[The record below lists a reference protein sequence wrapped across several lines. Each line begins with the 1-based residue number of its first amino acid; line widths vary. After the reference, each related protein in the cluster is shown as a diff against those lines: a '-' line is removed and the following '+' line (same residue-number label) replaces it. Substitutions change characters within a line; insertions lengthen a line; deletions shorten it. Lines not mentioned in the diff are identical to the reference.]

1 MCTVSFIYRGN
12 KDFMLISNRDE
23 AVNRKTIP
31 PKQYEN
37 NGVVLVYPK
46 DEIAGGTWI
55 GASSKN
61 RLLCLLNGAFV
72 KHDKKSSYRKS
83 RGIIVKELLEVDD
96 VFTEIHQYN
105 FNDIEPFTLLIV
117 DWSAQLKLIELI
129 WDGVSLSITG
139 LPLESKIWSSS
150 TLYSSEM
157 KVFRQQWFQ
166 EYLCQNGSSS
176 EELLYFHEYYG
187 VGDPM
192 LDLKIDRG
200 LLKTVSITM
209 FEKNEED
216 IQVVYKDLL
225 HENISELIFNPTGGA
240 EIFS

>member
-23 AVNRKTIP
+23 AVNRKTTP
-31 PKQYEN
+31 PKQYED
-37 NGVVLVYPK
+37 NGISFVYPK
-46 DEIAGGTWI
+46 DEVAGGTWI

-72 KHDKKSSYRKS
+72 KHDRKSCYKKS
-83 RGIIVKELLEVDD
+83 RGVIVKELLEIDD
-96 VFTEIHQYN
+96 VFIEINKYD
-105 FNDIEPFTLLIV
+105 FSGVEPFTLLIV
-117 DWSAQLKLIELI
+117 DWNSELKLIELI
-129 WDGVSLSITG
+129 WDGTNTQITD
-139 LPLESKIWSSS
+139 LPLEPKIWSSS
-150 TLYSSEM
+150 TLYNSEM
-157 KVFRQQWFQ
+157 KEFRQRWFQ
-166 EYLCQNGSSS
+166 EYLSQNGSSS
-176 EELLYFHEYYG
+176 EELLYFHEHYG

-225 HENISELIFNPTGGA
+225 HDSISELMFNSMLMSDGK
-240 EIFS
+240 

>member
-31 PKQYEN
+31 PKEYVDNEIS
-37 NGVVLVYPK
+37 LVYPK
-46 DEIAGGTWI
+46 DAVAGGTWI

-72 KHDKKSSYRKS
+72 KHDRKSSYKKS
-83 RGIIVKELLEVDD
+83 RGIIVKELLEVND
-96 VFTEIHQYN
+96 VFTEIEQYD
-105 FNDIEPFTLLIV
+105 FNEIEPFTLLIV
-117 DWSAQLKLIELI
+117 DWNSDLKLIELI
-129 WDGVSLSITG
+129 WDGTEAQITD
-139 LPLESKIWSSS
+139 LPLEPKIWSSS
-150 TLYSSEM
+150 TLYNSEM
-157 KVFRQQWFQ
+157 KTFRKQWFK
-166 EYLCQNGSSS
+166 EYLSQNGSSS
-176 EELLYFHEYYG
+176 EELLYFHEHYG

-209 FEKNEED
+209 FEKTQED
-216 IQVVYKDLL
+216 MNFVYKDLL
-225 HENISELIFNPTGGA
+225 QQKTETLMFNSILVADGK
-240 EIFS
+240 

>member
-12 KDFMLISNRDE
+12 TDFMLISNRDE

-31 PKQYEN
+31 PKRYEEN
-37 NGVVLVYPK
+37 EVALVYPK
-46 DEIAGGTWI
+46 DEVAGGTWI
-55 GASSKN
+55 GTSSKN

-72 KHDKKSSYRKS
+72 KHGRKSSYKKS
-83 RGIIVKELLEVDD
+83 RGVIVKELLEVDD
-96 VFTEIHQYN
+96 VFTEIQQYD
-105 FNDIEPFTLLIV
+105 FDEVEPFTLLIV
-117 DWSAQLKLIELI
+117 DWNSELKLIELI
-129 WDGVSLSITG
+129 WDGVKAQISD

-157 KVFRQQWFQ
+157 KSFRKQWFQ
-166 EYLCQNGSSS
+166 EYLSQNGSSS
-176 EELLYFHEYYG
+176 AELLYFHEYYG

-209 FEKNEED
+209 FEKSEED
-216 IQVVYKDLL
+216 IKVVYKDLL
-225 HENISELIFNPTGGA
+225 RDNISELMFNSILISDG
-240 EIFS
+240 E